1 MEPDD
6 KLMKNVYNWRVI
18 YRLFSGLL
26 FLALGMIIFI
36 RAKGYMNFFMAGF
49 FGAVLAAY
57 GIYRIIFFIKFFKKI
72 KETNK

>member
-6 KLMKNVYNWRVI
+6 KLVKNIYNWRVI
-18 YRLFSGLL
+18 YRLFSGFL

-49 FGAVLAAY
+49 FGIVLGAY
-57 GIYRIIFFIKFFKKI
+57 GIYRIIFFIRFLKKI